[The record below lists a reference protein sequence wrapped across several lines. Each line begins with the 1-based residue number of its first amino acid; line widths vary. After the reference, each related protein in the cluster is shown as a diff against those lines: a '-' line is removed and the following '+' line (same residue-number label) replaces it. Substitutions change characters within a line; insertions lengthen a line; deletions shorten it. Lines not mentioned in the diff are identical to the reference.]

1 MDFLLIPGQRIHI
14 VGIGGSGMSAIAR
27 VLLETGYLISG
38 SDEHTNTITDSLQ
51 ADGATIFARHD
62 GPNVMG
68 AELVIASSAIPES
81 NVEIE
86 AARAFK
92 IPVLRRREAI
102 SLITNN
108 LRTIAI
114 SGTHGKTTTTA
125 LMTHILMEAG
135 LEPSYIIGGVLKNTG
150 TNAGAGSGDY
160 FVIEADEYQG
170 MFLGLNPA
178 VAIVTNIEFD
188 HPDIFPTF
196 DDVVEIF
203 RQFVAR
209 LPEDGLL
216 VACADNPAAYAM
228 AQERQAQMLPVVT
241 YGVQTTSADW
251 TATHISPNQD
261 GSMTFV
267 IKQAWGRL
275 GEVTVPLA
283 GKHNVQNA
291 LAVIATARHLKIPFA
306 TITEALR
313 TFSGTGRRSEI
324 MGQVAGVTVISD
336 YAHHPTAI
344 QVNLEAWANRPGL
357 NRLWAVWQPHT
368 YNRLRALAPEFAVSF
383 QQAHQVLVTDV
394 YSVRETVTPGLAPPD
409 LVKMIQAAGQ
419 PNARYAGSLEQ
430 TAELLGNEVQRGD
443 CVLIFSAGDAPKIG
457 TMLLHTLRGKNDL

>member
-27 VLLETGYLISG
+27 VLLETGYVISG
-38 SDEHTNTITDSLQ
+38 SDEHTNPITDSLQ
-51 ADGATIFARHD
+51 ADGATIFARHE

-81 NVEIE
+81 NVELQ
-86 AARAFK
+86 AARAFN

-114 SGTHGKTTTTA
+114 AGTHGKTTTTA

-196 DDVVEIF
+196 EHVVEMF
-203 RQFVAR
+203 RQFVAH

-228 AQERQAQMLPVVT
+228 AQERQGQMLPVVT
-241 YGVQTTSADW
+241 YGVQTTTADW

-261 GSMTFV
+261 GSTTFV
-267 IKQAWGRL
+267 VKQAGGRL

-306 TITEALR
+306 TITKAMR
-313 TFSGTGRRSEI
+313 TFGGTGRRSEI
-324 MGQVAGVTVISD
+324 MGRAAGVTVVSD

-368 YNRLRALAPEFAVSF
+368 YNRLRALAPEFAASF

-430 TAELLGNEVQRGD
+430 TAEVLGNEVQRGD

-457 TMLLHTLRGKNDL
+457 MMLLNTLGGKNDL